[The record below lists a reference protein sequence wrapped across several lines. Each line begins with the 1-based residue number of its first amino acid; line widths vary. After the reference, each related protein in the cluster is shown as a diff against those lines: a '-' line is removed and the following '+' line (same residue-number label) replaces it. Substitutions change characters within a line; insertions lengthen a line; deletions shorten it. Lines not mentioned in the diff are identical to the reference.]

1 MNENSSAGS
10 PRRLLIVLTHFVQY
24 ASPQFRRM
32 AHDSR
37 FDLMVAYCSSQGAE
51 AAIDP
56 EFGVKVAWDTP
67 VTEGFPYVVVPN
79 RSLRPGLGRF
89 WGLFNPGLW
98 RLVRDGK
105 FDAVYVTGYSVAS
118 FWIAMFAAK
127 RYRVPLIQST
137 DAHALASR
145 RVQGRLAQRVKRW
158 IVRRIFGL
166 ADVTLGMSS
175 GSLEYL
181 RSLGI
186 EESHIRRAA
195 FVVENE
201 WWLERAAAVD
211 RTAVRAEW
219 NIPANAPVALFCA
232 KLQSWKRPMDALLAF
247 ARAGALDAYLIVAG
261 DGPLRQ
267 ELETCAKELGVAG
280 RVRFLGFVNQS
291 ALPGVYAASDV
302 LLLPSDYEPF
312 GLVVN
317 EAMLCGIPAIVSDS
331 VGAKFDL
338 IRDGETGFIFP
349 TRDVD
354 ALASILGA
362 LLPDTDSLR
371 QMGAAARHRMETW
384 SPREYVEDLV
394 AAVEVARRNARASSS
409 ARRVCSGKESD
420 EVHTPVSR

>member
-105 FDAVYVTGYSVAS
+105 FDAVYVTGYWVAS
-118 FWIAMFAAK
+118 FWIAMLAAK
-127 RYRVPLIQST
+127 HFGVPLIQST
-137 DAHALASR
+137 DAHTVRSLRLRSPELLAM
-145 RVQGRLAQRVKRW
+145 KRP
-158 IVRRIFGL
+158 IVRRIFQL
-166 ADVTLGMSS
+166 ADVVLGMSS
-175 GSLEYL
+175 GSVEYL
-181 RSLGI
+181 RSLDLG
-186 EESHIRRAA
+186 EDRVRRAA
-195 FVVENE
+195 YVVDNE
-201 WWLERAAAVD
+201 WWLAHARAVD
-211 RTAVRAEW
+211 RNEVRTKW
-219 NIPANAPVALFCA
+219 NVPREASVVLFCG
-232 KLQSWKRPMDALLAF
+232 KLQDWKRPEDLLRAF
-247 ARAGALDAYLIVAG
+247 ARASVPNSYLVYAG
-261 DGPLRQ
+261 DGPLRAALG
-267 ELETCAKELGVAG
+267 ERAAELGVAD

-291 ALPGVYAASDV
+291 ALPAAYVGSDV
-302 LLLPSDYEPF
+302 LVLPSDYDAF

-317 EAMLCGIPAIVSDS
+317 EAMLCGRPAIVSDV

-338 IRDGETGFIFP
+338 IRQAETGFVFP
-349 TRDVD
+349 TGDVD
-354 ALASILGA
+354 ALASILRT
-362 LLPDTDSLR
+362 LLPDTERLR
-371 QMGAAARHRMETW
+371 KMGAAARRRMETW
-384 SPREYVEDLV
+384 SPREYVEDLF
-394 AAVEVARRNARASSS
+394 AAVEAARHNARADSSTHP
-409 ARRVCSGKESD
+409 VCAAKESD
-420 EVHTPVSR
+420 EFHTPVSP